1 MSILDQ
7 LAIKHGTDKSS
18 LHHGYADIY
27 TGYLFP
33 LKLNNPAVN
42 LLELGFG
49 GHEDPNA
56 GGESARMWRE
66 YFDDPRA
73 RITVIDNEDKYPAK
87 VPIGVSFYQASQDD
101 AESLKWINS
110 VQGDWDIIIDDASH
124 ISSLT
129 TASFKILWPML
140 KPGGFY
146 CVEDTHSSY
155 HAWYYGYDDAD
166 PNPEIQGHTWMGF
179 ANRLMHQTHG
189 DLLDEQYRMGYSIQY
204 VHQYKDLTVIRK
216 AGQ

>member
-27 TGYLFP
+27 AAYFFP
-33 LKLNNPAVN
+33 VKLNNPAVN
-42 LLELGFG
+42 LLELGYG
-49 GHEDPNA
+49 GHEHPDR

-66 YFDDPRA
+66 YFPDGT
-73 RITVIDNEDKYPAK
+73 ISVIDNEVKFN
-87 VPIGVSFYQASQDD
+87 VPEGVNFHWISQDD
-101 AESLKWINS
+101 AELLSEMHQD
-110 VQGDWDIIIDDASH
+110 VGDWDIIIDDASH
-124 ISSLT
+124 LSSLT
-129 TASFKILWPML
+129 IASFNILWPML

-155 HAWYYGYDDAD
+155 HAWYYGMEDAN
-166 PNPEIQGHTWMGF
+166 PNPARQANTWMGF
-179 ANRLMHQTHG
+179 VEELIHQTHG
-189 DLLDEQYRMGYSIQY
+189 DLLDPEYRMGYDIQY

-216 AGQ
+216 AG